1 MQEIKEDEIIKGI
14 TMFKSLFK
22 KFTNNDIK
30 EEKYSYKKDAR
41 FGIIAASNAPDKW
54 VKSTC
59 GYCGVGCGLYI
70 GVKDGKPVR
79 TKGDP
84 EHFVSKG
91 TLCPKGLTEHEMV
104 TSNNRVTSPMIRKN
118 GILVKSSWDEVFSH
132 TSAKF
137 KNIQKRYGKNA
148 VACISTGQFLT
159 EDFYTLGK
167 FVQLGLESN
176 NYDGNT
182 TLCMASAVMGY
193 KQTFG
198 SDGPPSS
205 YEDFSYADVI
215 MLIGANIADN
225 HPILKLHIAKNKAN
239 TGKKPYI
246 IVIDPRHS
254 KTANMADKFVPIK
267 PRSDLALMNGLCYII
282 LEQGWEDKKF
292 IDERTSGYKEF
303 RANIMKNYPPQ
314 EVAIITGLEVK
325 KLYEL
330 AKIYAGSSAVL
341 SAWTMGVNQ
350 SSIGTD
356 TVSSI
361 CNLALITGNLGR
373 KGASPFSI
381 TGQCNA
387 MGTREFGFT
396 SSIPGYRNF
405 ANIKDRLDFASIIN
419 VPVDLIPKKRG
430 YSYPQI
436 IDAIDKGEIKAL
448 WVTATNPLVSFPDQN
463 KLRRALNKLEL
474 LVVQDAF
481 MSETALEA
489 DVIFSAATWSEK
501 EGTYTNSERRCN
513 YANKAVEPLGDT
525 KSDANIVMEFSKYFE
540 GKYELLFKNFKTSE
554 DIFNEIKKV
563 SAGQLCDYSGMSYKK
578 ITDLG
583 GIQWPCN
590 ETYPNGKKRLYTK
603 GFKCKTDDGKAKL
616 LSVNW
621 QPLSESCNKD
631 FPLNLNTGRTVE
643 QWHTRTKTKTISL
656 LNDLAPE
663 ASVEINPIDAQELQ
677 VKSGDRIKI
686 GNSRGV
692 VEKLIVKVTQVVRAG
707 DIFVPFHYSE
717 QLINNLTIAQFDP
730 KSFEPNFKQCAV
742 NIYSDKCPQGISYK
756 EEQVSGQLELQ
767 STKIYEEIKINKMQ
781 SIKG

>member
-1 MQEIKEDEIIKGI
+1 M
-14 TMFKSLFK
+14 MFKSLFK
-22 KFTNNDIK
+22 KFTTTGIK
-30 EEKYSYKKDAR
+30 EEKYSYTKDTK
-41 FGIIAASNAPDKW
+41 FGTIAKDKAPDKW
-54 VKSTC
+54 VRSTC

-70 GVKDGKPVR
+70 GVKNGKPVR

-84 EHFVSKG
+84 AHPVSKG

-104 TSNNRVTSPMIRKN
+104 TSLNRISTPMIKKN
-118 GILVKSSWDEVFSH
+118 GNLEAVKWDEAFKT
-132 TSAKF
+132 TSDKF
-137 KNIQKRYGKNA
+137 KQIQEQYGKGA

-167 FVQLGLESN
+167 FMQLGLESN

-198 SDGPPSS
+198 SDGPPAS
-205 YEDFSYADVI
+205 YEDFSHADVI

-225 HPILKLHIAKNKAN
+225 HPILKLHIARNKQI
-239 TGKKPYI
+239 TGKKPKI
-246 IVIDPRHS
+246 IVVDPRYS
-254 KTANMADKFVPIK
+254 KTANMADMFVPIK

-282 LEQGWEDKKF
+282 LEQGWEDEKF
-292 IDERTSGYKEF
+292 IKNRTSGYKEF
-303 RANIMKNYPPQ
+303 RKHIMKNYPPQ

-325 KLYEL
+325 ELYEL
-330 AKIYAGSSAVL
+330 AKMYAGADKAL

-361 CNLALITGNLGR
+361 CNLALITGNLGK
-373 KGASPFSI
+373 KGAAPFSI

-396 SSIPGYRNF
+396 SSIPGYRNY
-405 ANIKDRLDFASIIN
+405 ANLQDRMDFAKIIN

-436 IDAIDKGEIKAL
+436 IEAIERDEIKAL

-463 KLRRALNKLEL
+463 RLRKALKKLDI

-481 MSETALEA
+481 MSETAEIA

-513 YANKAVEPLGDT
+513 YAKKAVEPLGIT
-525 KSDANIVMEFSKYFE
+525 MSDANIVIEFSKYFE
-540 GKYELLFKNFKTSE
+540 GKYELLFKNFKSSA
-554 DIFNEIKKV
+554 DIFKEIKKV
-563 SAGQLCDYSGMSYKK
+563 SAGQLCDYSGMNYEK
-578 ITDLG
+578 IDKLG

-590 ETYPNGKKRLYTK
+590 DKYPEGKKRLYTK
-603 GFKCKTDDGKAKL
+603 DFECNTEDGKAKL
-616 LSVNW
+616 LPLDW
-621 QPLSESCNKD
+621 QPLTESCNRY

-643 QWHTRTKTKTISL
+643 QWHTRTKTKTIEL
-656 LNDLAPE
+656 LNNLAPE
-663 ASVEINPIDAQELQ
+663 AWVEINPKDALKLE

-686 GNSRGV
+686 GNSRGEV
-692 VEKLIVKVTQVVRAG
+692 NELIVKVTEVVREG
-707 DIFVPFHYSE
+707 DIFVPFHFNE
-717 QLINNLTIAQFDP
+717 QLINSITIADFDP

-742 NIYSDKCPQGISYK
+742 NIYSDKHPEGLTIK
-756 EEQVSGQLELQ
+756 EEEISGELGYH
-767 STKIYEEIKINKMQ
+767 STKIKTSKSFPIHHHLY
-781 SIKG
+781 

>member
-1 MQEIKEDEIIKGI
+1 ML
-14 TMFKSLFK
+14 KSILK
-22 KFTNNDIK
+22 KFINNDIK
-30 EEKYSYKKDAR
+30 EDKYSYKKDIK
-41 FGIIAASNAPDKW
+41 FGIIAKDKAPDKW

-70 GVKDGKPVR
+70 GVKDGRPVR

-104 TSNNRVTSPMIRKN
+104 TSENRVSTPMIRKN
-118 GILVKSSWDEVFSH
+118 NILEPVEWDEAFKH
-132 TSAKF
+132 TADKF
-137 KNIQKRYGKNA
+137 KDIQEKYGKGA

-167 FVQLGLESN
+167 FMQLGLESN

-198 SDGPPSS
+198 SDGPPAS

-225 HPILKLHIAKNKAN
+225 HPILKLHIAKNKAT
-239 TGKKPYI
+239 TGKKPKI
-246 IVIDPRHS
+246 IVIDPRFS
-254 KTANMADKFVPIK
+254 KTANMADIFVPLA

-282 LEQGWEDKKF
+282 LEQGWEDTKF
-292 IDERTSGYKEF
+292 IKNKTSGYKEF
-303 RANIMKNYPPQ
+303 RKHIMSKYPPQ
-314 EVAIITGLEVK
+314 EVANITGLDVK
-325 KLYEL
+325 TLYEL
-330 AKIYAGSSAVL
+330 AKVYAGASKAL

-356 TVSSI
+356 TVSAI
-361 CNLALITGNLGR
+361 CNLALITGNLGK
-373 KGASPFSI
+373 KGAAPFSI

-405 ANIKDRLDFASIIN
+405 ANVQDRIDFANIVN
-419 VPVDLIPKKRG
+419 VPVELVPKKRG

-436 IDAIDKGEIKAL
+436 IEAIERDEIKAL

-463 KLRRALNKLEL
+463 RLRKALKKLEI

-481 MSETALEA
+481 MSETAETA

-513 YANKAVEPLGDT
+513 YAQKAVEPLGKT
-525 KSDANIVMEFSKYFE
+525 MSDANIVIEFSKYFP
-540 GKYELLFKNFKTSE
+540 GKYELLFEHLNSSE

-563 SAGQLCDYSGMSYKK
+563 SKGQLCDYSGMSYNK
-578 ITDLG
+578 IEKLG

-590 ETYPNGKKRLYTK
+590 DTYPEGKKRLYTK
-603 GFKCKTDDGKAKL
+603 DFECNTDDGKAKL
-616 LSVNW
+616 LALDW
-621 QPLSESCNKD
+621 LPMAESCNKD

-643 QWHTRTKTKTISL
+643 QWHTRTKTKTIDL

-663 ASVEINPIDAQELQ
+663 AWVEINPLDAKELE

-686 GNSRGV
+686 GNRRGA
-692 VEKLIVKVTQVVRAG
+692 VEELMVKVTEVVRQG
-707 DIFVPFHYSE
+707 DIFVPFHFSE
-717 QLINNLTIAQFDP
+717 QLINNLTIADFDP

-742 NIYSDKCPQGISYK
+742 NLYSEKHPEGLTMK
-756 EEQVSGQLELQ
+756 ETDIAGELA
-767 STKIYEEIKINKMQ
+767 YEETKVSQEFNLKEKTKEQ
-781 SIKG
+781 SQSSMEMKV